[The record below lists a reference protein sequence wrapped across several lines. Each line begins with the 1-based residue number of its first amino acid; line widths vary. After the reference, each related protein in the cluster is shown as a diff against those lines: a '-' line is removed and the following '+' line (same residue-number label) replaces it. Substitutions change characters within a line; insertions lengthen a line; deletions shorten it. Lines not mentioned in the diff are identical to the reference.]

1 MITDP
6 PPRFKHA
13 FVTGATGMVGVPLCN
28 RLTEMG
34 IEVTAFSRNASNG
47 NFADGVN
54 RISGDMLD
62 ADVVMEEAKN
72 ADVIYHVA
80 AAVHGSESSYEGFRR
95 MNVDGTANVVNVA
108 NALGVRMVH
117 VSTVNVDGFNRGLLR
132 DPYAQT
138 KAEAE
143 ALVLG
148 AVQNGLDAVVVR
160 PATIFG
166 SMVGQ
171 AGLIVDRILS
181 GSLKVMP
188 APSRKISPVWIEDLT
203 RALIRAA
210 QVGASGNVYTVAG
223 PTISSGDFAKSVS
236 ACAGVGSY
244 KVSIPDW
251 LIALPLSLAWL
262 LKGVTRV
269 TPPVTVEAV
278 RSGSVHDGSDAAA
291 ELGFEYTPINE
302 IFSQT

>member
-13 FVTGATGMVGVPLCN
+13 FVTGSTGLVGVPLCN
-28 RLTEMG
+28 RLAEMG
-34 IEVTAFSRNASNG
+34 VEVTAFSRNASSV

-54 RISGDMLD
+54 RVSGDMLD
-62 ADVVMEEAKN
+62 ANSVLEAAKN

-95 MNVDGTANVVNVA
+95 MNVDGTANVVNA
-108 NALGVRMVH
+108 AKSLGVRMVH
-117 VSTVNVDGFNRGLLR
+117 VSTVNVDGFNRGVLV

-148 AVQNGLDAVVVR
+148 AVNDGLDAVMVR
-160 PATIFG
+160 PATVFG
-166 SMVGQ
+166 SVAGR
-171 AGLIVDRILS
+171 AGLIVDRILA

-188 APSRKISPVWIEDLT
+188 APSRKISPVWTEDLST
-203 RALIRAA
+203 ALIRAA
-210 QVGASGNVYTVAG
+210 QVGATGHVYTVAG

-236 ACAGVGSY
+236 ASAGVGSY
-244 KVSIPDW
+244 KVSIPAW
-251 LIALPLSLAWL
+251 VIALPLQLAWL
-262 LKGVTRV
+262 LKGITRV

-291 ELGFEYTPINE
+291 ELGFEYTPISE
-302 IFSQT
+302 IFRRL